1 MRLPSLDSVPI
12 RLRLTIGYVVLVI
25 VTVAVVGVSTLIVL
39 ESNLRRSVDDALRL
53 RASRITR
60 ELDPGPAGRLDAVAV
75 SAALSSLAPQ
85 DEFAEPGIFVQI
97 RDRDG
102 TVLASSPNLPLAV
115 FDRAQASMTRAL
127 AGQPDLASI
136 RVGDFRVRVLAVPI
150 IGGGEVV
157 GIALLGES
165 LHPLDVTFQQVQQIL
180 VLASAG
186 IAVLALVGGWWL
198 TSRALGPV
206 AAVTRGARQISV
218 TGQFDQRIPSPA
230 ARDELGDLTATFND
244 MLSRIEMT
252 LRRQRE
258 FLADASHEL
267 RGPLTVI
274 RGNLDLLKMDLPEGE
289 REECVREASAEV
301 ARMARLVSDLLFLA
315 EADTGETVAHE
326 EVALDQVVYS
336 TWQRARA
343 VDGGMHQVN
352 LESHDAVTIRGDA
365 GRLDQLVWNLVENAL
380 RYTPPGGTVTLAVRD
395 HGSVAE
401 IVVADTGI
409 GIPAEHLPRIFER
422 FYRVDRARSRAQGS
436 SGLGLAIVKQ
446 IAEAHGGQVRVRS
459 EPGKGSIFSV
469 VLPTTRARHQI
480 AT

>member
-1 MRLPSLDSVPI
+1 MRLPSLESVPI
-12 RLRLTIGYVVLVI
+12 RLRLTIGYVTLVI

-39 ESNLRRSVDDALRL
+39 ENNLRRSVDEALWL

-60 ELDPGPAGRLDAVAV
+60 ELDPGPAGQLDPV
-75 SAALSSLAPQ
+75 SVKAALSSLAPQ

-102 TVLASSPNLPLAV
+102 AILASSPNLPPAV
-115 FDRAQASMTRAL
+115 FAQAQSSMTSAL
-127 AGQPDLASI
+127 GGQPDVTSI
-136 RVGDFRVRVLAVPI
+136 RVSDFRVRVLAVPI
-150 IGGGEVV
+150 VSAGEVIGV
-157 GIALLGES
+157 ALLGES
-165 LHPLDVTFQQVQQIL
+165 LHPLDVTFRQIEQIL
-180 VLASAG
+180 LLASAG
-186 IAVLALVGGWWL
+186 ITLLALGAGWWL
-198 TSRALGPV
+198 TGRALGPV
-206 AAVTRGARQISV
+206 AAVTRGARHITL

-230 ARDELGDLTATFND
+230 AHDELGDLIATFND

-274 RGNLDLLKMDLPEGE
+274 RGNLDLLVMDLPEDE
-289 REECVREASAEV
+289 RAECVREAVSEV
-301 ARMARLVSDLLFLA
+301 ARMTRLVSDLLFLA
-315 EADTGETVAHE
+315 EADAQETVARE
-326 EVALDQVVYS
+326 EVFLDQVVRGA
-336 TWQRARA
+336 WQRARA
-343 VDGGMHQVN
+343 VDGDQHEVI
-352 LESHDAVTIRGDA
+352 LERQDAVAVLGDA
-365 GRLDQLVWNLVENAL
+365 GRLDQLIWNLVENAL
-380 RYTPPGGTVTLAVRD
+380 RYTPPGGKITLAVHD

-409 GIPAEHLPRIFER
+409 GIPPEHLPRIFER
-422 FYRVDRARSRAQGS
+422 FYRVDRARSRAEGS

-459 EPGKGSIFSV
+459 EPGKGSIFSI
-469 VLPTTRARHQI
+469 VLPTMRARHQI